1 MNRKFAAAFAALCIA
16 AAIGAA
22 GYVAYRILSQDASGR
37 ESARVDFEGL
47 RSVLAYVKDPS
58 DLADPGLRA
67 RLASRYEASPGLLFV
82 DVYERGDGD
91 RWRIPAE
98 PPYLDGAR
106 RAGGAPSAN
115 YPPYSTILLSSPLK
129 GDSSGKLA
137 VDALYVSLT
146 QAAAFSAFRDS
157 LIGLGAFLAVAA
169 FALAIASSA
178 GRKKKPEATFDFS
191 SAPAGESKSGP
202 AGDRIAAASID
213 LGEADFEEEWG
224 IEDKAAAAAQYQFE
238 TLQGTEEADD
248 EFDIPVMDM
257 DLGPKETPAEPY
269 EPESEPERA
278 EPAGFEIEEEP
289 ADEEFAPI
297 EGPSG
302 DAAASAAAAS
312 DSGQAGAAD
321 HAAGAKPAGL
331 FSPGS
336 GLGWESYLKERL
348 DAELSRSASFEQ
360 DLSLLVLCHDE
371 LSPDDEAYARIAAAI
386 KGFFSFRDLAF
397 ERNGDGFSIILPNI
411 DSSHAVR
418 MADEFYKKLVFL
430 AEGDYAELDLMPVYV
445 GISSRAGRLV
455 DAKRLIEE
463 AAAALDRARY
473 EKDTHIVAFRPD
485 PDKYRQ
491 FLASKA

>member
-1 MNRKFAAAFAALCIA
+1 MNRKFATAFAALCIA

-22 GYVAYRILSQDASGR
+22 AYTAYRVVSQDATGR
-37 ESARVDFEGL
+37 ESARDNFEKL
-47 RSVLAYVKDPS
+47 LSELAKVQSPS
-58 DLADPGLRA
+58 DLANPSLRA
-67 RLASRYEASPGLLFV
+67 RLASHYEAIPGLLFV

-106 RAGGAPSAN
+106 RSGGAPSAN
-115 YPPYSTILLSSPLK
+115 YPPSSTILLSSPLK

-137 VDALYVSLT
+137 VDALYVSLP

-157 LIGLGAFLAVAA
+157 LIGLGAFLAAAA
-169 FALAIASSA
+169 FGLAIASSA
-178 GRKKKPEATFDFS
+178 GRKKTEATFDFS
-191 SAPAGESKSGP
+191 SAPVGGGKAGSAGENKKGRTGGERAP
-202 AGDRIAAASID
+202 AAAAPIGAAD
-213 LGEADFEEEWG
+213 EEEFGEADFAEEWG
-224 IEDKAAAAAQYQFE
+224 IEEKAAAAAQYQFE
-238 TLQGTEEADD
+238 TMQDAESVD
-248 EFDIPVMDM
+248 EDFDIPVMDM
-257 DLGPKETPAEPY
+257 DSGPKETQKER
-269 EPESEPERA
+269 SEPERD
-278 EPAGFEIEEEP
+278 EPAGIDIAAESAE
-289 ADEEFAPI
+289 AEFAPI
-297 EGPSG
+297 EL
-302 DAAASAAAAS
+302 SAEA
-312 DSGQAGAAD
+312 
-321 HAAGAKPAGL
+321 HAEGAKPAGL

-411 DSSHAVR
+411 DSAHAVR

-455 DAKRLIEE
+455 DAKRLVEE